1 METTYPLL
9 LYTRVPEQEQCVC
22 MCTLTGTHT
31 HTFQTHLHAHV
42 HTHTHNTQTHTH
54 TQAYTIT
61 HAHIYLHNLYFQLWL
76 LFCCCFV
83 CQCPVAFWNVT
94 NTAVCVRAVCWT
106 KSALSQRAQNF
117 EGEMLGSHCPATCKC
132 KAATSLFFFF
142 FFVVVLL
149 CWRDS
154 AKNIWRIVRH
164 QSPLPSHMHTYGHN
178 SVS

>member
-31 HTFQTHLHAHV
+31 HISNTLTCTR
-42 HTHTHNTQTHTH
+42 THTHNTQTHTH

-117 EGEMLGSHCPATCKC
+117 KGEMLGSHCPATCKC
-132 KAATSLFFFF
+132 KATTSLFF
-142 FFVVVLL
+142 LL
-149 CWRDS
+149 FCCCFALLKGQCKKHLEDCQTS
-154 AKNIWRIVRH
+154 VPP
-164 QSPLPSHMHTYGHN
+164 SLPHAHLWT
-178 SVS
+178 